1 MAMDPHEKIV
11 ALLLQ
16 DREDSPGPL
25 KRALESRSVHIVT
38 AKTCLEASGW
48 LSGPNIP
55 HLVFTPVDL
64 ADGTWSDV
72 LHLAARAPQPIN
84 VIVVSPL
91 TDIGLYISVVER
103 GAFDFIIQSFA
114 PFELVHIVR
123 CAVDNVVSRRKA
135 GVTGC
140 PPREGE
146 RELRSPSA
154 DLVKET

>member
-1 MAMDPHEKIV
+1 MDLNEKIV

-25 KRALESRSVHIVT
+25 KKALESRAVHIVT
-38 AKTCLEASGW
+38 AQTCLEASGW
-48 LSGPNIP
+48 LSGPNVP
-55 HLVFTPVDL
+55 HLVFTPLDL
-64 ADGTWSDV
+64 PDGAWSDV
-72 LHLAARAPQPIN
+72 LHLAARAPEPIN

-103 GAFDFIIQSFA
+103 GAFDFIIQSFTS
-114 PFELVHIVR
+114 FELVHIVR

-140 PPREGE
+140 PPRD
-146 RELRSPSA
+146 RESELPSSSA
-154 DLVKET
+154 DLVKNF